1 MSVLSIRMSDE
12 EYKALEKYAKVKSI
26 SMNQAMKQAFFEKL
40 EDEFDVE
47 LFDSAYAEYLKDSKT
62 YSIDEVIKELDINE
76 LQCFY
81 F

>member
-40 EDEFDVE
+40 EDEFDIE
-47 LFDSAYAEYLKDSKT
+47 LFDEAYAEYLKDSKT
-62 YSIDEVIKELDINE
+62 YSIDEVITELGIND
-76 LQCFY
+76 L
-81 F
+81 

>member
-12 EYKALEKYAKVKSI
+12 EYRALEKYAKVKSI

-47 LFDSAYAEYLKDSKT
+47 LFDQAYAEYLKDSKT
-62 YSIDEVIKELDINE
+62 YSIDEVVKELGIDE
-76 LQCFY
+76 L
-81 F
+81 

>member
-40 EDEFDVE
+40 EDEFDIE
-47 LFDSAYAEYLKDSKT
+47 LFDEAYAEYLKDSKT
-62 YSIDEVIKELDINE
+62 YSIDEVIKELGIND
-76 LQCFY
+76 L
-81 F
+81 

>member
-76 LQCFY
+76 L
-81 F
+81 